1 MAWEGGPGRYCRQ
14 VHLITTGPSG
24 AAGQWSHRSE
34 FDVAGVS
41 LDSVSKRF
49 GSCQAV
55 CDVSL
60 AVPTGHQLVLLGP
73 SGCGKT
79 TLLRLIAGLEGLDS
93 GVIRIG
99 DEVVARPGFGLPPE
113 KRRVGMVFQD
123 WALFPHMTVAKN
135 VAFGLT
141 RAQIADGRVDEALRL
156 VHMDHLTDR
165 RPDQLSAG
173 QAQRVALA
181 RAIAPQPRLLLFD
194 EPFSSLDAELRV
206 ELRSEVATLMREV
219 GMTAV
224 FVTHDQEEAFVLGDS
239 VAVMNE
245 GRVVQFGAPAEI
257 YARPA
262 DPWVAG
268 FVGDANLL
276 MGQAAGSRA
285 RTPLGELPLRRPAE
299 GPVRVL
305 ARPEHIGLS
314 PRSGSGAVVETVEFY
329 GHDTSYRVRVGD
341 DVVTVRAAAAPAFG
355 VGDGVDLTYTGPAAV
370 TFPP

>member
-1 MAWEGGPGRYCRQ
+1 M
-14 VHLITTGPSG
+14 TGLT
-24 AAGQWSHRSE
+24 
-34 FDVAGVS
+34 

-49 GSCQAV
+49 GACQAV
-55 CDVSL
+55 CDATLSL
-60 AVPTGHQLVLLGP
+60 ATGRQLVLLGP

-79 TLLRLIAGLEGLDS
+79 TLLRMIAGLEDVDS
-93 GVIRIG
+93 GVIQIG
-99 DEVVARPGFGLPPE
+99 GEVVARPGLSVPPE

-123 WALFPHMTVAKN
+123 WALFPHLTVAKN
-135 VAFGLT
+135 VSFGLS
-141 RAQIADGRVDEALRL
+141 RNEVAAGRVTEALQL
-156 VHMDHLTDR
+156 VHMAHLADR
-165 RPDQLSAG
+165 RPHELSAG

-206 ELRSEVATLMREV
+206 ELRSEVAALMRDV

-245 GRVVQFGAPAEI
+245 GCVVQFGTPAEI
-257 YARPA
+257 YAQPA

-276 MGQAAGSRA
+276 PATASGPRA
-285 RTPLGELPLRRPAE
+285 DTPVGEVSLRESAT

-305 ARPEHIGLS
+305 ARPEHITLS
-314 PRSGSGAVVETVEFY
+314 AGSEAAGTVEAVEFY
-329 GHDTSYRVRVGD
+329 GHDTAYRVRVGTD
-341 DVVTVRAAAAPAFG
+341 LVTVRAPAAPAFSVGQG
-355 VGDGVDLTYTGPAAV
+355 VALTYTGPAAV
-370 TFPP
+370 TFPA